1 MSTGV
6 IFILDKGVSPIL
18 ASGVRSTLAPG
29 VIRAWVFQE
38 RKHYQGSQSLQRS
51 PGTSGWNAEHQ
62 PGNTVQE
69 DEEIRAEM
77 NLTTKNSANVAEY
90 VYFCT

>member
-1 MSTGV
+1 M
-6 IFILDKGVSPIL
+6 
-18 ASGVRSTLAPG
+18 
-29 VIRAWVFQE
+29 
-38 RKHYQGSQSLQRS
+38 HYQGSQSLQRS

-77 NLTTKNSANVAEY
+77 NLTTKNSVNVTEY
-90 VYFCT
+90 VYFCI